1 MGKNNGQMGVIMKG
15 TLKMGKKMVMGYSD
29 GKKEVHMTENLKI
42 IKSMG
47 RGFIFAKI
55 LKSIKDNGLII

>member
-1 MGKNNGQMGVIMKG
+1 MKG